1 VSIPTHRR
9 QLAALLA
16 TLVMCASVLFYTY
29 GRGVSAKSV
38 PAELNDHEFWRLI
51 DDLSEPNGYFRSDNL
66 LSNENAFQHVIPTLQ
81 ASLPADG
88 VYLGVGP
95 EQNFTYIAAL
105 RPKLAFIVDIRR
117 GNMNLHLLYK
127 AFMELSRDR
136 ADFLSRLF
144 ARPRPPKL
152 DDKTPVEELFDAYQL
167 AAPSDELFQKNLQEA
182 SDHLTKVHK
191 FGMTPDD
198 LRGMEYVY
206 TAFFK
211 AGPDL
216 NYSFSGGPFGGGF
229 RFPTYAVLMTETDA
243 RGDHRSYLATEANYR
258 IVREMELHNAIIP
271 LTGDFAG
278 PKALRSVGRYL
289 KDHDATVTAIYTSNV
304 EQYLFQSDVNWRR
317 YYANVAMLPITPK
330 TTFIRSVSNR
340 GVPGPG
346 YGPRAQTRLCSVAD
360 LLRAFNRG
368 MITQYYDVIQMSR

>member
-9 QLAALLA
+9 QLAAILA

-38 PAELNDHEFWRLI
+38 PAELSDREFWKLV
-51 DDLSEPNGYFRSDNL
+51 DDFSEPNGYFRSDNL
-66 LSNENAFQHVIPTLQ
+66 LSNENAFQQVIPTLQ
-81 ASLPADG
+81 SSLPTEG

-105 RPKLAFIVDIRR
+105 RPKLAFIIDIRR
-117 GNMNLHLLYK
+117 GNMKLQLLYK

-152 DDKTPVEELFDAYQL
+152 DDRTPVDELLDAYQL
-167 AAPSDELFQKNLQEA
+167 AAPSDELYQQNLQEA
-182 SDHLTKVHK
+182 SNHLTKVHK
-191 FGMTPDD
+191 FGLTPED
-198 LRGMEYVY
+198 LRGLDYVY
-206 TAFFK
+206 SAFFK

-229 RFPTYAVLMTETDA
+229 RFPTYSTLMTETDG
-243 RGDHRSYLATEANYR
+243 RGEHRSYLATEENFR
-258 IVREMELHNAIIP
+258 IVREMERHNAIVPI
-271 LTGDFAG
+271 TGDFAG

-304 EQYLFQSDVNWRR
+304 EQYLFQSDTNWRR
-317 YYANVAMLPITPK
+317 YYANVATLPITPK

-340 GVPGPG
+340 GYGGPAF
-346 YGPRAQTRLCSVAD
+346 GPRAQTRLCSVAD
-360 LLRAFNRG
+360 LLKAFNRG
-368 MITQYYDVIQMSR
+368 MITSYIDVTTMSK